1 MKEGHYFSNQVIST
15 TALFSILALKGFNSK
30 LSTQRVF
37 LQVFN
42 CKGVGLFGN
51 GLKDSCE
58 WQGSSRFP
66 DKTTRW
72 KLRQCGYWCFC
83 NENTNLVFAPHP
95 IKQKYFICIQVFC
108 RVITLK
114 MEISSE
120 SSRGTQNTMT
130 SEAAKHWIYANL
142 TVCIDCYELRAVYYP
157 AHLST
162 TNQGVWAVRRKV
174 PSPLRV
180 KNMVSKR

>member
-42 CKGVGLFGN
+42 CKGVGLFRGN

-58 WQGSSRFP
+58 WQGNSRFT

-83 NENTNLVFAPHP
+83 NENTNLVFALHP
-95 IKQKYFICIQVFC
+95 IKQQYFICIQVFC

-130 SEAAKHWIYANL
+130 SEAAKHWKFMRIWPYVLIATSCEL
-142 TVCIDCYELRAVYYP
+142 FIIQRICPPQTKVYELCGEKFLLLY
-157 AHLST
+157 
-162 TNQGVWAVRRKV
+162 G
-174 PSPLRV
+174 
-180 KNMVSKR
+180 